1 MNDIDEKI
9 STYIATGLKY
19 DTNIKFMKSSNC
31 LHCCVDPREKNS
43 IATEKVETVWNSVTW
58 PSNEAFWRTRNNNE
72 CSLPSE
78 RRVYEKLTI
87 TK

>member
-43 IATEKVETVWNSVTW
+43 IATEKVETV
-58 PSNEAFWRTRNNNE
+58 
-72 CSLPSE
+72 
-78 RRVYEKLTI
+78 
-87 TK
+87 